1 MEVCLSVCV
10 KNRERE
16 NVSLTSSFIIS
27 VPSSQTD
34 AVKQFNDACF
44 SSTGSVSGH
53 HDEKHTCGL
62 KHTYTH
68 NYTHTLLHNKFNIAY
83 KTIHTGSLSQY
94 ESLSGITLCF

>member
-34 AVKQFNDACF
+34 TVKQFNDACF

-62 KHTYTH
+62 KHT
-68 NYTHTLLHNKFNIAY
+68 
-83 KTIHTGSLSQY
+83 
-94 ESLSGITLCF
+94 